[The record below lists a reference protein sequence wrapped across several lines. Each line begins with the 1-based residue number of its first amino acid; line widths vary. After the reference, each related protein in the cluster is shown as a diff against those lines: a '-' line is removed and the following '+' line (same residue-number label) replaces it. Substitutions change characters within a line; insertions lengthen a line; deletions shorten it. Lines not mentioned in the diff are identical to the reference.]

1 MADNKKEKNNN
12 PNIKTKEE
20 IRKIVVELI
29 PDRNKRFQDK
39 ITEIFFNLNNTTKP
53 KEEVHYK

>member
-1 MADNKKEKNNN
+1 KNNN